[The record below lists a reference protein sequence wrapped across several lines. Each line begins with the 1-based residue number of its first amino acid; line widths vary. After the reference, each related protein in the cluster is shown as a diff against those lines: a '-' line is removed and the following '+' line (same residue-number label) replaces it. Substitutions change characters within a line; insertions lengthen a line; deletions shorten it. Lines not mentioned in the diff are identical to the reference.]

1 MEKSKR
7 KGFTL
12 VELLVVIVIIGIL
25 ASLLLPAV
33 ARALKQAKAANC
45 ASNMRSLWQTMYN
58 YMNQYGGSN
67 KVMPT
72 DSGSAFWLRL
82 TKTPKPLIEKIDI
95 FFCPVAANEITADAT
110 DFRGPN
116 GNVNKFDEKD
126 PVGADKNQP
135 ENNHGA
141 NEGGNVLLK
150 LGSVQQYQEDDPTWI
165 AADSKT
171 TN

>member
-1 MEKSKR
+1 MRKSKN
-7 KGFTL
+7 GFTL

-33 ARALKQAKAANC
+33 ARALKQAKKTNCAANI
-45 ASNMRSLWQTMYN
+45 RSLWQSMYN

-67 KVMPT
+67 KLMPVET
-72 DSGSAFWLRL
+72 GGNFWLKL
-82 TKTPKPLIEKIDI
+82 TRTPKALVDKMEIY
-95 FFCPVAANEITADAT
+95 FCPVAGNEPAPDVT
-110 DFRGPN
+110 DFRGPS

-150 LGSVQQYQEDDPTWI
+150 LGSVQEYQESDPVWI
-165 AADSKT
+165 EANSKT
-171 TN
+171 AN